1 MLMGLTQNALHY
13 NLSNDGTH
21 MAIYDT

>member
-1 MLMGLTQNALHY
+1 MLMELTQNALHY

-21 MAIYDT
+21 MAISDT